1 MTESI
6 ESLKLKKAQR
16 DLLIEG
22 FLNLIIIF
30 VSFFFKNNV
39 YAVGNLGQIV
49 FVLCITLIPAIL
61 LLIVGLFSNNANLN
75 KILVG
80 IGIFIILFNL
90 FLSLLLPLSGHLTAS

>member
-30 VSFFFKNNV
+30 VSFFFENNV
-39 YAVGNLGQIV
+39 YTVGNLGQIV

-61 LLIVGLFSNNANLN
+61 LLIAGLFSNNANLN

-80 IGIFIILFNL
+80 IGIFIIFFNL